1 MADRKR
7 ARTSLL
13 SLHIRRRFAGCNPQT
28 EYNRPGKA
36 NAWKRSLKS
45 SQLTL
50 TVDWRSKAVKK
61 PIDES
66 AQPKSLA
73 DYLRLFFTGFAM
85 GAADIVPGV
94 SGGTMAFILGVY
106 EQLINAIKSFNLGA
120 IRLLLQFKLGELLDY
135 VSIRFLLA
143 LGLGLAT
150 AILLLS
156 SFLSRTMDDPGGKVL
171 LFAFFFGLVL
181 ASILTIGFRVSW
193 SATAGAI
200 FVAGAAAAF
209 VIVNIVPAEADHSA
223 PALFISGMIAITAMI
238 LPGISGSFMLLIMG
252 QYDYV
257 LTAVSSRDL
266 PPIIIV
272 GLGAVVGIILFS
284 RVLSHLLKHYY
295 NLTVA
300 LLVGFMAGS
309 LWKIYPWKAC
319 LESDLDRHGDFRC
332 LVEQNVA
339 PGANAENVAPAIT
352 LLVAGFLL
360 VNLLDHLQ
368 SRDNLIF
375 RLFVR

>member
-1 MADRKR
+1 MTNPKR
-7 ARTSLL
+7 DIS
-13 SLHIRRRFAGCNPQT
+13 
-28 EYNRPGKA
+28 E
-36 NAWKRSLKS
+36 
-45 SQLTL
+45 
-50 TVDWRSKAVKK
+50 
-61 PIDES
+61 
-66 AQPKSLA
+66 PKTLA
-73 DYLRLFFTGFAM
+73 DYLRLLFTGFAM

-106 EQLINAIKSFNLGA
+106 ENLINAIKSFNLDA
-120 IRLLLQFKLGELLDY
+120 IRLLLQLKIGELLDY
-135 VSIRFLLA
+135 VSFRFLLA
-143 LGLGLAT
+143 LGLGLAS

-156 SFLSRTMDDPGGKVL
+156 SFLSSTMDDPGGKVL

-181 ASILTIGFRVSW
+181 ASILTIGIKVSW
-193 SATAGAI
+193 SAAAGAI
-200 FVAGAAAAF
+200 FVIGATAAF

-223 PALFISGMIAITAMI
+223 PTLFVSGMIAITAMI

-252 QYDYV
+252 QYDFV
-257 LTAVSSRDL
+257 LSAVSNRDL
-266 PPIIIV
+266 PPIIAV

-319 LESDLDRHGDFRC
+319 LESDIDRHGDFRC

-339 PGANAENVAPAIT
+339 PDASSENFALAII
-352 LLVAGFLL
+352 LLIAGFLL

-368 SRDNLIF
+368 SKDNIIF
-375 RLFVR
+375 RLIAR

>member
-1 MADRKR
+1 M
-7 ARTSLL
+7 
-13 SLHIRRRFAGCNPQT
+13 
-28 EYNRPGKA
+28 
-36 NAWKRSLKS
+36 KRSNVVSIRK
-45 SQLTL
+45 
-50 TVDWRSKAVKK
+50 
-61 PIDES
+61 DEI
-66 AQPKSLA
+66 AKPKSPA
-73 DYLRLFFTGFAM
+73 EYLRLFFTGFAM

-106 EQLINAIKSFNLGA
+106 ENLIHAIKSFNLDA
-120 IRLLLQFKLGELLDY
+120 IRLLAGLKIRELLEY
-135 VSIRFLLA
+135 LSFRFLVA
-143 LGLGLAT
+143 LGLGLAS

-156 SFLSRTMDDPGGKVL
+156 SFLSSTMDDPGGKVL

-181 ASILTIGFRVSW
+181 ASILAIGFKVSW
-193 SATAGAI
+193 SASAGAI
-200 FVAGAAAAF
+200 FLVGAVAAF
-209 VIVNIVPAEADHSA
+209 IIVNIVPAEADHSA
-223 PALFISGMIAITAMI
+223 PTLFVSGMIAITAMI

-257 LTAVSSRDL
+257 LTAVSNRDL
-266 PPIIIV
+266 PPVIVV

-284 RVLSHLLKHYY
+284 RVLSHLLQHYY

-309 LWKIYPWKAC
+309 LWKIYPWKNC
-319 LESDLDRHGDFRC
+319 LESDIDRHGDSRC

-339 PGANAENVAPAIT
+339 PNASSDNIVLAII
-352 LLVAGFLL
+352 LLIVGFLL

-368 SRDNLIF
+368 TKDNPVF

>member
-1 MADRKR
+1 MTK
-7 ARTSLL
+7 
-13 SLHIRRRFAGCNPQT
+13 Q
-28 EYNRPGKA
+28 
-36 NAWKRSLKS
+36 KS
-45 SQLTL
+45 GSSEPKTL
-50 TVDWRSKAVKK
+50 A
-61 PIDES
+61 E
-66 AQPKSLA
+66 
-73 DYLRLFFTGFAM
+73 YLRLFLTGFAM

-106 EQLINAIKSFNLGA
+106 EKLINAIKSFNLDA
-120 IRLLLQFKLGELLDY
+120 IRLLLQLKIGELLEY
-135 VSIRFLLA
+135 VFFRFLLA

-156 SFLSRTMDDPGGKVL
+156 SFLSSTMDDPGGKVL

-193 SATAGAI
+193 SPSAGAI
-200 FVAGAAAAF
+200 FVVGGLAAF
-209 VIVNIVPAEADHSA
+209 IIVNIVPAEADHSA
-223 PALFISGMIAITAMI
+223 PTLFVSGMIAITAMI

-257 LTAVSSRDL
+257 LSAVSNRDL

-272 GLGAVVGIILFS
+272 GLGAVLGIILFS

-319 LESDLDRHGDFRC
+319 LENDLDRHGDFRC
-332 LVEQNVA
+332 LAEQNVA
-339 PGANAENVAPAIT
+339 PDASSENFALAII
-352 LLVAGFLL
+352 LLLAGFLL

-368 SRDNLIF
+368 SRDNFIF
-375 RLFVR
+375 RLLVR

>member
-1 MADRKR
+1 MKKR
-7 ARTSLL
+7 LEDSAR
-13 SLHIRRRFAGCNPQT
+13 P
-28 EYNRPGKA
+28 K
-36 NAWKRSLKS
+36 
-45 SQLTL
+45 TL
-50 TVDWRSKAVKK
+50 A
-61 PIDES
+61 E
-66 AQPKSLA
+66 
-73 DYLRLFFTGFAM
+73 YLRLFFTGFAM

-106 EQLINAIKSFNLGA
+106 ETLIDAIKSFNLNA
-120 IRLLLQFKLGELLDY
+120 LRLLLQLKISELAEY
-135 VSIRFLLA
+135 VSLRFLLA
-143 LGLGLAT
+143 LGLGLAS

-156 SFLSRTMDDPGGKVL
+156 SFLSSTMDDPGGKVL

-181 ASILTIGFRVSW
+181 ASILTIGLRVSW
-193 SATAGAI
+193 SLSSGAV
-200 FVAGAAAAF
+200 FVVGAAAAF

-223 PALFISGMIAITAMI
+223 PTLFISGMIAITAMI

-272 GLGAVVGIILFS
+272 GLGAVVGILLFS

-339 PGANAENVAPAIT
+339 PGVNSENFGLALI
-352 LLVAGFLL
+352 LLLAGFLL

-368 SRDNLIF
+368 SKDNFIF
-375 RLFVR
+375 RLFAR